1 MNAIQEHRGFATV
14 GHLQDYDGLTAAAV
28 IYLRMWCDGAQ
39 TQAGVMNDL
48 IDTLGTTRGHSAI
61 AALAE
66 LCSMCVR
73 HGRRPL
79 CRHGLKCRC
88 VGADEA
94 SFAHFVSTAATGER
108 EDAMMIA
115 ILLVRPDMA
124 PALTSLATDFGL
136 ALKQM
141 NLAAPK
147 AIAEMP
153 NGQPVL
159 H

>member
-1 MNAIQEHRGFATV
+1 MSPAPRHRGGATV
-14 GHLQDYDGLTAAAV
+14 AVLDDFDGLTAAAV
-28 IYLRMWCDGAQ
+28 VYLRMWCEGPQ
-39 TQAGVMNDL
+39 TQTRVMNDL
-48 IDTLGTTRGHSAI
+48 LGTLGAQRGHNAV
-61 AALAE
+61 AAFAE
-66 LCSMCVR
+66 LCSMCVQ

-94 SFAHFVSTAATGER
+94 SFAHFVATAATGDR
-108 EDAMMIA
+108 DDAMLMA

-147 AIAEMP
+147 AVAEMP
-153 NGQPVL
+153 NHQPVL

>member
-1 MNAIQEHRGFATV
+1 MNAALAHRGAAAVAVIDDF
-14 GHLQDYDGLTAAAV
+14 DGLTAAAV
-28 IYLRMWCDGAQ
+28 IYLRMWCEGPETQ
-39 TQAGVMNDL
+39 TNVMNDL
-48 IDTLGTTRGHSAI
+48 INTLGRGRGHNAV
-61 AALAE
+61 AAFAE

-79 CRHGLKCRC
+79 CRHGLNCRC

-94 SFAHFVSTAATGER
+94 SFAHFVASAADGER

-115 ILLVRPDMA
+115 MLLVRPDMA
-124 PALTSLATDFGL
+124 PALTSLAADFGL

-147 AIAEMP
+147 SVAKKPIH
-153 NGQPVL
+153 QPVL

>member
-1 MNAIQEHRGFATV
+1 MTISLAHRGAATV
-14 GHLQDYDGLTAAAV
+14 AVLDDYDGLSAAAV
-28 IYLRMWCDGAQ
+28 LYLRMWCDGPETQ
-39 TQAGVMNDL
+39 TSVMNDL
-48 IDTLGTTRGHSAI
+48 IDTLGRARGHNAI
-61 AALAE
+61 AAFAE
-66 LCSMCVR
+66 LCSMCVQ

-94 SFAHFVSTAATGER
+94 SFAHFVATAADGER
-108 EDAMMIA
+108 EDAMLIA
-115 ILLVRPDMA
+115 MLLVRPDMA
-124 PALTSLATDFGL
+124 PALTSLATDVGL

-147 AIAEMP
+147 AVAHMS
-153 NGQPVL
+153 NHQPVL